1 MIMKKIYSIIATA
14 IIAVGFTACTQSDF
28 VETSAP
34 DVSATSIDNAIQFG
48 TYLGKTGTTRAGD
61 NGAIDNTTTLQSK
74 GFGVFA
80 FNTGSTNWAND
91 QSTYYPNFMYNQQVT
106 YGSSTWSYTPLKYW
120 PNGIDAAN
128 TASTPSNSATE
139 SGVQQLSFFAYAPY
153 VNASND
159 GTFSPA
165 ETTGITGLTANNAT
179 TAPKVTYALTSTSN
193 GFLIGSNVDLLWGLR
208 GSASYS
214 ETDNGANAGTVGTDY
229 NVNLTKQTTG
239 ETVDFLFKHA
249 LTKVGGSAGLKIV
262 ADLDA
267 NGYGETGI
275 GSKDATTLIT
285 VRSITIGNV
294 VNAVTT
300 TGTFNLATGVW
311 TATNNPSIAAS
322 TPINLAFN
330 ADGTD
335 SKIILNSDI
344 AEAVTT
350 SNTNCPIWNST
361 QWETNNG
368 SSAASGTAIGGVTTT
383 AKNVYNADGD
393 AFYLIPGQNDQTLTV
408 TVDYVVRTYDAK
420 LAAPSNDVSNCSKV
434 EQTITNTVTLP
445 AATLKPNKYF
455 TLVLHLGLTSVRF
468 SALVDSWDVVDDDDV
483 EEIWLPSNVVTS
495 TTTIS
500 AGSSSTVYTAAD
512 ATSYTI
518 NLTGLTEGSTVS
530 ATGTNHASSATLTPS
545 YTSGTS
551 VQADGLAT
559 ISITGMT
566 ANTTSSPANNVITIT
581 EATVGSTVTN
591 VTVVQVAAE

>member
-1 MIMKKIYSIIATA
+1 MKKTFLAITA
-14 IIAVGFTACTQSDF
+14 LAAMLFAGCTSSDELTTLESVKTA
-28 VETSAP
+28 
-34 DVSATSIDNAIQFG
+34 DNTPTPVQFG

-80 FNTGSTNWAND
+80 FNTGSTNWANN
-91 QSTYYPNFMYNQQVT
+91 QSSYYPNFMYNQQVT
-106 YGSSTWSYTPLKYW
+106 YGSSTWSYSPLKYW

-128 TASTPSNSATE
+128 TALTPSNSATE

-153 VNASND
+153 VNALND

-165 ETTGITGLTANNAT
+165 ETTGITGLTTNSAT

-193 GFLIGSNVDLLWGLR
+193 GFLVGSNVDLLWGLR

-262 ADLDA
+262 ADFDA
-267 NGYGETGI
+267 NGNGETGI
-275 GSKDATTLIT
+275 GSQDATTLIT
-285 VRSITIGNV
+285 VRSITIGNA

-300 TGTFNLATGVW
+300 TGTFNLATGAW
-311 TATNNPSIAAS
+311 TATNNGSIAAS

-330 ADGTD
+330 ADGTA

-350 SNTNCPIWNST
+350 SNTTCPIWNST

-368 SSAASGTAIGGVTTT
+368 SSAASGTAIGGVTKT

-393 AFYLIPGQNDQTLTV
+393 AFYLIPGQSNQTLTV

-420 LAAPSNDVSNCSKV
+420 LAVPSNDVSNCSKV

-468 SALVDSWDVVDDDDV
+468 SALVDSWDVVDDDDA

-495 TTTIS
+495 TTTVS

-518 NLTGLTEGSTVS
+518 NLTGLAEGSTVS
-530 ATGTNHASSATLTPS
+530 ATGTNNASSATLTPS

-551 VQADGLAT
+551 VQADGFAT

-566 ANTTSSPANNVITIT
+566 ANTTSSPVNNVITIT